1 MFQSGLSGEQP
12 SAFGQ
17 LGPPAR
23 AFPGAAG
30 VLRAAGRL
38 GETGEQ
44 QGEQPQP
51 ERDDV
56 DQQDGAQPTRAEQ
69 DGGEHR
75 TEQLGPGQGG
85 LGHRAGPAALFG
97 PDHARDGGGE
107 RRPLEGRAT
116 GLHDDD
122 RVHLPDG
129 QVPGR
134 LGGGHGHGREHG
146 RRVRA
151 EQHGAAPVAVHQDPG
166 DRGGQHARS
175 EAEQQTGG
183 ELGDGAGLLVDP
195 QAEGE
200 AGDAGSECGDQ
211 PADPDEHEGGH
222 GRPTGGGARDRG
234 MGRLRSEAAA
244 GRGGTGRGDTGAGAG
259 RGGASGARSGAP
271 PP

>member
-107 RRPLEGRAT
+107 RLY
-116 GLHDDD
+116 HWK
-122 RVHLPDG
+122 
-129 QVPGR
+129 
-134 LGGGHGHGREHG
+134 
-146 RRVRA
+146 
-151 EQHGAAPVAVHQDPG
+151 AAQQDSTMMTAYTCQTARCPVAW
-166 DRGGQHARS
+166 
-175 EAEQQTGG
+175 
-183 ELGDGAGLLVDP
+183 
-195 QAEGE
+195 
-200 AGDAGSECGDQ
+200 
-211 PADPDEHEGGH
+211 
-222 GRPTGGGARDRG
+222 
-234 MGRLRSEAAA
+234 EAAMA
-244 GRGGTGRGDTGAGAG
+244 TA
-259 RGGASGARSGAP
+259 ASMAAASAQSSTVRRR
-271 PP
+271 